1 MTSLHDPTF
10 HSAGAKLVVRH
21 IFAINFSLQNIYYR
35 NLLDLYYDFAIL
47 RHITLFL
54 LFHFSFRTLL
64 YYSQT
69 FRTKSCKDY
78 KLYTSMNLHYSQTMS
93 KVVAVINIALYLYEF
108 TLLSNYIPSIHTQ
121 IHALYLYEFTLL
133 SNNS

>member
-1 MTSLHDPTF
+1 MTSLHDPPF

-64 YYSQT
+64 YY
-69 FRTKSCKDY
+69 Y
-78 KLYTSMNLHYSQTMS
+78 KLHITTIICLSLVM
-93 KVVAVINIALYLYEF
+93 F
-108 TLLSNYIPSIHTQ
+108 T
-121 IHALYLYEFTLL
+121 E
-133 SNNS
+133 